1 MKSTGKLP
9 EMWTRAIVAVLLITL
24 AACKK
29 GEGSGLPFQTVG
41 RQPDEAPVMLNKEL
55 PFRYPPALYAQKV
68 QGNVT
73 LRIFIDREGTI
84 VPDSTHIAETSGFTA
99 LDSAAMKGSRDLKF
113 EPAKTQGQPV
123 PVSILLPVYFRHPD
137 APPLAGDS
145 IIAPDTTASS
155 TAPVAEAAKVDTA
168 KPATASKATT
178 SKSSTKPRTTTK
190 RRTIKR

>member
-1 MKSTGKLP
+1 MNAKLR
-9 EMWTRAIVAVLLITL
+9 TSIAALALLCA

-29 GEGSGLPFQTVG
+29 GEGSNLPFQTVG

-73 LRIFIDREGTI
+73 LRIYIDRDGSI
-84 VPDSTHIAETSGFTA
+84 VLDSTRVAETSGFNA

-113 EPAKTQGQPV
+113 EPAKTQGYPV
-123 PVSILLPVYFRHPD
+123 PVSILLPVFFRHPD

-145 IIAPDTTASS
+145 IIKRDSS
-155 TAPVAEAAKVDTA
+155 AANSADTA
-168 KPATASKATT
+168 KASVAKPAAK
-178 SKSSTKPRTTTK
+178 TTTK
-190 RRTIKR
+190 RGSTR